1 MLKVYILED
10 EHNILKYIW
19 SIVESIPYVE
29 IVGYAGDLKKADQD
43 LFNLRPDLILAD
55 IQLRDGYSFE
65 LLSHINLDVHLIFI
79 TAYSQY
85 AIEALNI
92 GAIGY
97 LTKPIDAQALKD
109 AIAKCYKKSE
119 GYKFNQKQ
127 LEIAELHMK
136 SPKVPERIALKTF
149 EFTQIIYVKDILY
162 CIGDKGYST
171 FYLRDGSTL
180 LVSKVL
186 KHFEAMLPAD
196 QFIRCHQSYLIN
208 SHFIHKY
215 YKDGQLEMQDGKI
228 FPVASRKRD
237 LIASYIDKLS

>member
-1 MLKVYILED
+1 MMKLYILED

-119 GYKFNQKQ
+119 GYN
-127 LEIAELHMK
+127 
-136 SPKVPERIALKTF
+136 
-149 EFTQIIYVKDILY
+149 
-162 CIGDKGYST
+162 ST
-171 FYLRDGSTL
+171 RSNW
-180 LVSKVL
+180 K
-186 KHFEAMLPAD
+186 LPS
-196 QFIRCHQSYLIN
+196 CT
-208 SHFIHKY
+208 
-215 YKDGQLEMQDGKI
+215 
-228 FPVASRKRD
+228 
-237 LIASYIDKLS
+237 